1 MSVIDWIEVARMNG
15 LTPDES
21 NKEILITA
29 ACVGAKMIDDK
40 GDGHHVKLTVEDD
53 ISRIEVWVRRKNV

>member
-1 MSVIDWIEVARMNG
+1 MIEWSKFAKLNNM
-15 LTPDES
+15 TPDEF

-40 GDGHHVKLTVEDD
+40 GDGNHVKLSCEDD
-53 ISRIEVWVRRKNV
+53 TGKIEVWVRRTD